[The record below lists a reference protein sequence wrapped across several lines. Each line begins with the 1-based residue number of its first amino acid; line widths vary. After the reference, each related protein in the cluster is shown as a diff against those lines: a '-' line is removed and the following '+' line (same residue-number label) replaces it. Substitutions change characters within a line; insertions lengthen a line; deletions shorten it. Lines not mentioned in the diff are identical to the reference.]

1 MDAAA
6 ERAHQAFL
14 TWKGVGYADRA
25 DITPDNPAYRTEF
38 FEPVAQIYRVKD
50 EAEAITLANDP
61 PTVWVVRSSR
71 ATSSVARQLE
81 TGRVCINHPTGVVDI
96 DGPF

>member
-61 PTVWVVRSSR
+61 PTVWLVRSSR
-71 ATSSVARQLE
+71 ATSRAA
-81 TGRVCINHPTGVVDI
+81 
-96 DGPF
+96 